1 MRFRY
6 RVNRYRLD
14 PPEREDEEEEEEL
27 LRLDPEETLRPEE
40 TLLLLG
46 ELERYELLLLLRL
59 GAL

>member
-14 PPEREDEEEEEEL
+14 PPEREDEEEELLRLDPEET

-46 ELERYELLLLLRL
+46 ELER
-59 GAL
+59 

>member
-14 PPEREDEEEEEEL
+14 PPEREDEEEEEL